1 MNTRYRIGVDLGG
14 TNVKAAV
21 IDDLGNIINHDSVP
35 TDADHGFEKTF
46 NNIASLIRRVLD
58 DSPIANDEISG
69 IGFGC
74 PGIIDSVNGIVRE
87 LPNLPGWNNIHLV
100 EMITKQFDLKTRVDN
115 DVRVA
120 TLGEYKFGAGKGA
133 SNLICITIGTGIGSG
148 IILDGKLIKGTSLC
162 AGEIGHM
169 TLQEHGGPICGCGNT
184 GCLEA
189 LGSASSIVRRAQDVL
204 SGGRPS
210 LMREIMGNDPLTPEV
225 VAEAAR
231 RGDAPAQRILYE
243 TGRWI
248 GIGLANVINLLN
260 PELVIIGGGVA
271 NAGEYLFAPIRET
284 ISKRTLRIPAQA
296 VKVVPAQLGERAG
309 VIGSSLLVSTPLET
323 PTLGSSSI

>member
-1 MNTRYRIGVDLGG
+1 MNTKYRIGVDLGG
-14 TNVKAAV
+14 TNIKIGI
-21 IDDLGNIINHDSVP
+21 IDDLGSILYSNSIP
-35 TDADHGFEKTF
+35 TDADKGFEATF
-46 NNIASLIRRVLD
+46 NNITNLIARTIG
-58 DSPIANDEISG
+58 DSPIPRSELSG

-74 PGIIDSVNGIVRE
+74 PGLIDSVNGVVRE
-87 LPNLPGWNNIHLV
+87 LPNMPGWVNVHLG
-100 EMITKQFDLKTRVDN
+100 EMIYKKFELKTRVDN
-115 DVRVA
+115 DVRAA

-148 IILDGKLIKGTSLC
+148 IILDGKLIKGSTLC

-189 LGSASSIVRRAQDVL
+189 LGSASSIVRRADELL

-210 LMREIMGNDPLTPEV
+210 KIREVKGDGPLTAEV
-225 VAEAAR
+225 VAQAAQK
-231 RGDAPAQRILYE
+231 GDAPAQRILFE

-260 PELVIIGGGVA
+260 PEIIIIGGGVA
-271 NAGEYLFAPIRET
+271 NAGELILGPIRET
-284 ISKRTLRIPAQA
+284 IKKRTLRLPGDSVRVEHAL
-296 VKVVPAQLGERAG
+296 LGEQAG
-309 VIGSSLLVSTPLET
+309 IIGSSLLVADTLLT
-323 PTLGSSSI
+323 PTLGT